1 LSFIARQVKTGIPMK
16 TPPHRSTII
25 IVVLTLG
32 CCALIVGLR
41 ALAQTGSGNLKL
53 TLRIDGYAK
62 LKSPYHENHDEFEKL
77 LQQHGSA
84 YYLVHHN
91 DSGDR
96 IHNKGT
102 MAPSAR
108 APQKVATSEIIPVQL
123 TKTSPTA
130 TATAMPLKG
139 VTGPSV
145 TQQIS
150 TASTSDMQSV
160 LSAFESP

>member
-1 LSFIARQVKTGIPMK
+1 MK
-16 TPPHRSTII
+16 TPHRPTTIA
-25 IVVLTLG
+25 IVLALG
-32 CCALIVGLR
+32 SCALIVGLR
-41 ALAQTGSGNLKL
+41 AFAQPGSGNLQL

-84 YYLVHHN
+84 YYLIHHN

-96 IHNKGT
+96 IHKKGT

-108 APQKVATSEIIPVQL
+108 APQNAATSEIIPVQL

-130 TATAMPLKG
+130 TATAPKA

-150 TASTSDMQSV
+150 TASASDMQSV